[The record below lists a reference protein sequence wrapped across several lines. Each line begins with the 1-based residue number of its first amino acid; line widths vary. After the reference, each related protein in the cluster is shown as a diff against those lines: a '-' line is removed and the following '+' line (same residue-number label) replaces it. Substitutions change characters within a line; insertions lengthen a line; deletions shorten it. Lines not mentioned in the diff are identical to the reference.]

1 MTPAGRA
8 IVILAVTTVVA
19 VAEAGVANRLDALG
33 PRHRNDPRRECRSR
47 GRHRSGRERWGR
59 SRDPSSV
66 AIRNGVPRD
75 HRAAGRPD
83 GPVLGRLQRPTR
95 RRSASGLLPAARP
108 WHVWPRARCRG
119 ALGGDPRPPDRQPSN
134 QTIESWPDGEFD
146 GRCEEVKV
154 SLGPGPDSGAVP
166 VETLCARTAGS
177 TTAGRDE
184 WSQRVTWTCVGCLIA
199 DHKDR
204 AIALHEWLA
213 VPAGTVPSWEIF
225 ADLGS

>member
-1 MTPAGRA
+1 MSVVLEGDIAADASDGVDPETLPRSPSGTECLETIERPAGPMALCWDAYRDPHDA
-8 IVILAVTTVVA
+8 DPLQDFY
-19 VAEAGVANRLDALG
+19 RLRVHG
-33 PRHRNDPRRECRSR
+33 TF
-47 GRHRSGRERWGR
+47 GRERGAGVRWA
-59 SRDPSSV
+59 
-66 AIRNGVPRD
+66 AIRV
-75 HRAAGRPD
+75 
-83 GPVLGRLQRPTR
+83 RLI
-95 RRSASGLLPAARP
+95 G
-108 WHVWPRARCRG
+108 
-119 ALGGDPRPPDRQPSN
+119 QPSN